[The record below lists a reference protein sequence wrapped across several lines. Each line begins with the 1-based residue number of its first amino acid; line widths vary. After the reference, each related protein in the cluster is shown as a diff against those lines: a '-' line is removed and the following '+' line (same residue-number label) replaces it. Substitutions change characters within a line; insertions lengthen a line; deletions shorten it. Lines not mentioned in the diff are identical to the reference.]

1 MPIAQGLNKR
11 TVVKKQTALNSIAS
25 GSGGQILRRRNAVF
39 LALRDMY
46 ESDEIVS
53 HHQSTGAR
61 YGMKR
66 VTGKIDGL
74 LSPGTYPLFMAAML
88 EADFAVPSPLAAGTD
103 VTATVGAPQFVDA
116 SAGLLA
122 AGLKV
127 GMVVR
132 FTGFTAGGAGN
143 NSKNFWITALTAGN
157 MTGVF
162 LDGSAVAAKTA
173 GDAITITPVGKVS
186 KAPLTSHT
194 EDYFTIEEW
203 QSDLSKSEVFGD
215 LKVSQIALT
224 LPATGNAAVS
234 FDFVGLSRTRGDVQV
249 LTTPAAETVT
259 EPMAAFNGMI
269 YVNGVATPIT
279 GLQLNIANGA
289 ASAEAEVGTNAAGD
303 VVTGRIRV
311 TGSFSAMFRDD
322 AIQDLYDAETSVA
335 LCAVIA
341 ENKTATS
348 GFNAFTLGRIR
359 ITGDA
364 PDDGEKGIV
373 RTYPFVAE
381 INGSGGAAL
390 AFDQTIMMIQ
400 DSNA

>member
-1 MPIAQGLNKR
+1 MPIGQGLNKR
-11 TVVKKQTALNSIAS
+11 TVVKKQTALGSIAS
-25 GSGGQILRRRNAVF
+25 GSGGQTLRRRSASF

-46 ESDEIVS
+46 ESDEIVA
-53 HHQSTGAR
+53 HHQSTGSR

-74 LSPGTYPLFMAAML
+74 LSPGTYPLFMAAMM
-88 EADFAVPSPLAAGTD
+88 EQDFAVVSPLSAGTD
-103 VTATVGAPQFVDA
+103 ITATSGAPQFVDA
-116 SAGLLA
+116 SAGLLT
-122 AGLKV
+122 AGFKV

-132 FTGFTAGGAGN
+132 FTGFTAGGVNN

-162 LDGSAVAAKTA
+162 LDGTAVAAKTA
-173 GDAITITPVGKVS
+173 GDSITITPVGKVS

-194 EDYFTIEEW
+194 EDYFTIEEFY
-203 QSDLSKSEVFGD
+203 SDLTKSEVFGD
-215 LKVSQIALT
+215 LKVSQIGIS
-224 LPATGNAAVS
+224 LPATGNAGVT
-234 FDFVGLSRTRGDVQV
+234 FDFVGLSRSRSGAQV
-249 LTTPAAETVT
+249 LTTPTAETTT
-259 EPMAAFNGMI
+259 EPMAAFNGVV
-269 YVNGVATPIT
+269 YVNGVATPVT
-279 GLQLNIANGA
+279 GLQLSISNAA
-289 ASAEAEVGTNAAGD
+289 ASAEAEVGTNSAGD

-311 TGSFSAMFRDD
+311 TGSFSAMFRDVL
-322 AIQDLYDAETSVA
+322 IQDLYDAETAVA

-348 GFNAFTLGRIR
+348 GFNAFTLGRIK

-364 PDDGEKGIV
+364 SDDGEKGLV

-381 INGSGGAAL
+381 INGFGGAAL
-390 AFDQTIMMIQ
+390 AFDQTIMTIQ